1 MKVQLLS
8 LFFLL
13 APFALALLSGE
24 RATERADEKSA
35 PAEASAPAD
44 PSNATAAPAAVLP
57 MPVAPQK
64 SAAPAPCLAA
74 GSAVA
79 LA

>member
-13 APFALALLSGE
+13 APFALGLLSRE

-35 PAEASAPAD
+35 PAEMSAPAEQ
-44 PSNATAAPAAVLP
+44 SSENGAPAAVAP
-57 MPVAPQK
+57 VPVAPQK